1 MSVKSSDKV
10 IPIPQEFIQKH
21 IMNMLQY
28 QHFEVSDCHAKENKL
43 LKSEVKS
50 LRSKA
55 LASAKDTEIDDKAKM
70 EDIQDNTRWC
80 WFYDKNTGFDFPER
94 SVKEKLGTANTLFLL
109 WMSIKLHL
117 KVWNSFYL
125 YTNASPE
132 EVEEVK
138 KIYTQEE
145 MKKRK
150 RSQHKGNYRC
160 R

>member
-1 MSVKSSDKV
+1 
-10 IPIPQEFIQKH
+10 
-21 IMNMLQY
+21 
-28 QHFEVSDCHAKENKL
+28 
-43 LKSEVKS
+43 
-50 LRSKA
+50 
-55 LASAKDTEIDDKAKM
+55 LASAKDTEMDNKAKT

-80 WFYDKNTGFDFPER
+80 WFYDRSTGLDFLER
-94 SVKEKLGTANTLFLL
+94 NVEEKFGTENTLFLP

-117 KVWNSFYL
+117 KVWNNFYL

-145 MKKRK
+145 MKKGK
-150 RSQHKGNYRC
+150 ENEIKEIWC